1 MCEFNVILD
10 GKIQFKEAIYV
21 KQEGS
26 NVITRDVMG
35 AAQEFKNCKIQEVD
49 VPHARLVLVPV

>member
-10 GKIQFKEAIYV
+10 GKIQFKEVIYV

-26 NVITRDVMG
+26 NVVARDVMG
-35 AAQEFKNCKIQEVD
+35 TMQEFKNCRIQEVD
-49 VPHARLVLVPV
+49 VPHARLVLVPA